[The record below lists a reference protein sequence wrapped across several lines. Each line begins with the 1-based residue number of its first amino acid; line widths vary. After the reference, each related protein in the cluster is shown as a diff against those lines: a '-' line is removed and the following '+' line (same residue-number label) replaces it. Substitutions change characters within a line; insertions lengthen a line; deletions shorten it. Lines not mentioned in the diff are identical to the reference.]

1 MIQHLDIIKGI
12 HPGLILNRE
21 LKRRKMKK
29 IHFAALVDEHTQTIV
44 AITKA
49 RRSMNTSLALKAEK
63 LLGLEEGTL
72 MVLQVYHDIAVEKSR
87 VQQLKPDL
95 KKLRRVVFW
104 DTNMDK
110 IDWEKYK
117 RAVIKR
123 IFEKGN
129 EIEKEEITRFYGI
142 SAIKAVINQNG

>member
-12 HPGLILNRE
+12 HPGLILDRE

-29 IHFAALVDEHTQTIV
+29 IHFAAQVDEHTQTIV

-117 RAVIKR
+117 KAVIKR

-142 SAIKAVINQNG
+142 STIKAVINENG